1 MYSNGLFQTKLDV
14 GKELA
19 CAHAVRVGALLRR
32 FLQLFLVLLLPASLP
47 NLLERRDHLR
57 RDLGSKRQLVRLH
70 QIKKQLRGRKLKYNV
85 AGNLLVQLSAR
96 QIAMIATLRKVQ

>member
-1 MYSNGLFQTKLDV
+1 
-14 GKELA
+14 
-19 CAHAVRVGALLRR
+19 
-32 FLQLFLVLLLPASLP
+32 
-47 NLLERRDHLR
+47 
-57 RDLGSKRQLVRLH
+57 LH